1 MSTAI
6 LCVALAVTI
15 KALLTKQSGMYE
27 GVHPA
32 VSIFIFFVLMCIV
45 GLMEGMQIAAFALI
59 NMPEE
64 ELQTHKVAA
73 SNCKLMFADQNLQA
87 FLIGRQIFVATLI
100 FIVAKIATISIEE
113 DGKNIF
119 GVSNGFQR
127 FLDTGLLGA
136 VVLTIIGSLAWRII
150 ASSFPLAFMSNPLIF
165 VIIHICLL
173 LEKTGVCSSAWVLAR
188 FNKTLVGYQ
197 PDIVYLEGAP
207 KHGLEPVTKRDKDI
221 DITVIVIKYICSV
234 ALLIFCVTVVMSGIF
249 TEQTLLAKDVHPS
262 FAFILFW
269 FLILWL
275 AVMEGGQGSLVGLQR
290 VDKERY
296 VDSHP
301 CAFKNTVIAHK
312 GNNME
317 RFIIGRQ
324 FLVVLFI
331 FFINMCGIPTDEASV
346 FDFNDKVVVE
356 IFLRNGVAMM
366 FITIVI
372 GQLASQVNA
381 AVCMLDFINNYFM
394 LMTTYISIGI
404 EFSGLLHAVYLVQF
418 AFSKLSGEPI
428 ESKEVRWG
436 DVRSCAEPCLS
447 LTSKCVLIWLASSL
461 WNIENDVLDESCRIY
476 CDSLFRSCCYY

>member
-1 MSTAI
+1 
-6 LCVALAVTI
+6 
-15 KALLTKQSGMYE
+15 
-27 GVHPA
+27 
-32 VSIFIFFVLMCIV
+32 
-45 GLMEGMQIAAFALI
+45 
-59 NMPEE
+59 
-64 ELQTHKVAA
+64 
-73 SNCKLMFADQNLQA
+73 
-87 FLIGRQIFVATLI
+87 
-100 FIVAKIATISIEE
+100 
-113 DGKNIF
+113 
-119 GVSNGFQR
+119 
-127 FLDTGLLGA
+127 
-136 VVLTIIGSLAWRII
+136 
-150 ASSFPLAFMSNPLIF
+150 
-165 VIIHICLL
+165 
-173 LEKTGVCSSAWVLAR
+173 
-188 FNKTLVGYQ
+188 
-197 PDIVYLEGAP
+197 
-207 KHGLEPVTKRDKDI
+207 
-221 DITVIVIKYICSV
+221 
-234 ALLIFCVTVVMSGIF
+234 MSGIF

-447 LTSKCVLIWLASSL
+447 LTSKFVLIWLASSL
-461 WNIENDVLDESCRIY
+461 WNIENDVLDESSRIY